1 VSELILLSHPL
12 FGVLGILA
20 GVWVLVDALN
30 VTPETEGRVRS
41 VSLLVAALIWL
52 AYLFGGYWY
61 VFSYT
66 PEKAIILKGPWP
78 FAHAFFMETKE
89 HAFFMLLLLATFL
102 PIAARDNLAASPGAR
117 RLVCWTA
124 VLVIGLGLM
133 MDGSGAF
140 ISMGV
145 KLGLMP
151 AAAPM

>member
-1 VSELILLSHPL
+1 MSDLILLSHPL

-30 VTPETEGRVRS
+30 VTPQTEGRVRS
-41 VSLLVAALIWL
+41 VSMLAAALIWL
-52 AYLFGGYWY
+52 AYIFGGYWY

-102 PIAARDNLAASPGAR
+102 PIAARNKLAASPGAR
-117 RLVCWTA
+117 KLVCWTA

>member
-1 VSELILLSHPL
+1 VSDLLLLSHPL

-30 VTPETEGRVRS
+30 VTPQTEGRVRS
-41 VSLLVAALIWL
+41 VSLLAAALIWL

-102 PIAARDNLAASPGAR
+102 PIAARNKLAASPGAR
-117 RLVCWTA
+117 KLVCWTA